1 MKKLA
6 ACLLAL
12 AIYATAFSQVYFQA
26 TMQKNENNLIFKIKP
41 VNGNVNNIRF
51 SAIEFFVRYPDGSPA
66 FTWGTPIVDPAFA
79 GMNFTA
85 TGPNTYGAEPGYTNW
100 GFAWIGGATFVPA
113 VPTTYTEAT
122 EYTVFTVPLLGS
134 PNTIDMEFVHNTNQS
149 PTYINISDNSGNSL
163 SCIDNMGNTI
173 GDAFYGPG
181 FNIINAQ
188 VGGNDHILP
197 LADVPIPVKFTNFTA
212 EKKVNDALLTWNVEN
227 ETAVTDFYEIQRS
240 LNGRDFSSVNKI
252 NANVVSGNTANV
264 YTYTDFN
271 LKGLNTNVIYYRI
284 KQVDK
289 DGQFAY
295 SQIRSIQMD
304 GKAFG
309 VHVFPNPVLTTA
321 TLNIDLNVKNR
332 ISFIL
337 TDAAGKELQ
346 RGTINGNTGLNTY
359 RLDLSNVAAGTYQLK
374 VVAGTETEVLSVIKS
389 K

>member
-12 AIYATAFSQVYFQA
+12 AIYATGFSQVYFQA

-41 VNGNVNNIRF
+41 VNGNINSIRF
-51 SAIEFFVRYPDGSPA
+51 SAIEFFVRYPNGSPA
-66 FTWGTPIVDPAFA
+66 FTWGTPVVDPAFS

-113 VPTTYTEAT
+113 APTTYTEGT

-163 SCIDNMGNTI
+163 SCIDNVGNTI

-181 FNIINAQ
+181 FNIAAAS
-188 VGGNDHILP
+188 VGGDDHILP
-197 LADVPIPVKFTNFTA
+197 LADVPIPVKFISFTA
-212 EKKVNDALLTWNVEN
+212 EKKVNDALLSWNVEN
-227 ETAVTDFYEIQRS
+227 ETAVTDYYEIQRS
-240 LNGRDFSSVNKI
+240 LNGRDFTGINKI
-252 NANVVSGNTANV
+252 TANVVSGNTANA
-264 YTYTDFN
+264 YTYTDMN
-271 LKGLNTNVIYYRI
+271 LKGLNANVIYYRI

-295 SQIRSIQMD
+295 SQIRSVQMD

-321 TLNIDLNVKNR
+321 TLNIDLNAKNR
-332 ISFIL
+332 INFIL

-346 RGTINGNTGLNTY
+346 HGTINGNIGLNTY